1 MCHPEG
7 GPTTATRLSRS
18 GSGMLSRAPRGDATR
33 LALTARPPKVPRKA
47 AGSTPRRG
55 SDPSKR
61 RYSPEPPGVAVQPC
75 NRHAAVTG
83 ESVRTSKPAGDSWW
97 GTVIPPHSVSRSL
110 TLSLTLMGRHPS
122 GFGGS
127 PTGPHKNR
135 GKTPHGVGTAIGTG
149 VEASP
154 PRCPMQRTHTVVS
167 TDESAKRGHLPPN

>member
-55 SDPSKR
+55 SDPRKR

-110 TLSLTLMGRHPS
+110 TLSLCAYSHGEASQR
-122 GFGGS
+122 F
-127 PTGPHKNR
+127 R
-135 GKTPHGVGTAIGTG
+135 GKSNRTSQESREDSPRSGHCHRHRSRGIPSPLPHA
-149 VEASP
+149 
-154 PRCPMQRTHTVVS
+154 THS
-167 TDESAKRGHLPPN
+167 HCGEHG